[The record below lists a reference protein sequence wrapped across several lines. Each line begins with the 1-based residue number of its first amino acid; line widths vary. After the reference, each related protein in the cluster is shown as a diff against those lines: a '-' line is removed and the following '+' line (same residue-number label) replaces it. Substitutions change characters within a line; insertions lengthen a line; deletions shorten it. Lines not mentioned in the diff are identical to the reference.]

1 MSEEQP
7 LKKLKPSQ
15 LRLKL
20 KIKEKTEPIPCTS
33 ELIDLLTQLNEGK
46 PLELTLLASLHEAA
60 SRGQGFGRV
69 GAMKYTKSTSTKEE
83 TLMMHLHNIFQ
94 EHIGK
99 SPEVI
104 VENALRTAREV
115 LLMEEKIDKSSEEGD
130 LFGDERQRQLNHPE
144 LHQFVYGPNLDG
156 KVWLALFL
164 GQERADKLLDPE
176 KTAPLNS
183 LEILENSNLKAIERI
198 VLETL
203 SMEVSFLSIDVLM
216 FNILK
221 YIRDLVKVNEMQ
233 DITKLL
239 RFSVLYGLDGVMKD
253 ILRGRYG
260 HVGDF
265 STVNSFLIVLDD
277 TPIVD
282 TSGDDL
288 LSIRKRLYWPLYA
301 VGALVGHKNI
311 VTVALKEL
319 GGIYDAPSCH
329 DFSHRL
335 EEGLKIDGDH
345 TLPSELFHWVLHKNM
360 PDMVECLVKECGF
373 QFRWIDH
380 KKYILK
386 SMFKTLFLVSDFPR
400 PPWDGDIDEEEDMFF
415 LSSGQIR
422 KARAKASYK
431 SKMKMLDLLI
441 SLGFPFE
448 LFFPTEPLFEKE
460 ELVRKNGKLQENTQE
475 WLEYF
480 NSLTKDQRKAII
492 RIDSAR
498 GSYNRSHSY
507 KDALTSS
514 EFYKKLK
521 TRWEEGQETSQISK
535 LDEYEALDSRW
546 RKWRRRQDGEE
557 SESDDD
563 SDLEEYF

>member
-1 MSEEQP
+1 MSDDQP
-7 LKKLKPSQ
+7 LKKFKPSK

-20 KIKEKTEPIPCTS
+20 KIKEKTVTKTESIPCTS

-46 PLELTLLASLHEAA
+46 PLDLTLIASIHEAA
-60 SRGQGFGRV
+60 SRGEGFGRV
-69 GAMKYTKSTSTKEE
+69 SAKYEQLSNTKEE
-83 TLMMHLHNIFQ
+83 TLMMHLHKIFQ

-99 SPEVI
+99 SPEV
-104 VENALRTAREV
+104 VVGNALRIARED
-115 LLMEEKIDKSSEEGD
+115 LLMEEKISEVSGKGA
-130 LFGDERQRQLNHPE
+130 LIGDERQRQLNHPE

-164 GQERADKLLDPE
+164 GKERADKLLDPE

-183 LEILENSNLKAIERI
+183 LEILENSNLKARER
-198 VLETL
+198 VVFETL
-203 SMEVSFLSIDVLM
+203 SMEVSWLSIDVLM

-221 YIRDLVKVNEMQ
+221 YIRDLANATEDMQ
-233 DITKLL
+233 DIAKLI

-260 HVGDF
+260 DVGYF
-265 STVNSFLIVLDD
+265 STVNSFLVMLDD
-277 TPIVD
+277 TPIED
-282 TSGDDL
+282 TSGDDFF
-288 LSIRKRLYWPLYA
+288 SIRKRLYWPLYA
-301 VGALVGHKNI
+301 LGALVGHTNI
-311 VTVALKEL
+311 VTVALNEL
-319 GGIYDAPSCH
+319 GAIYDAPSGH
-329 DFSHRL
+329 EFSHRL
-335 EEGLKIDGDH
+335 EEGMIIDGDH
-345 TLPSELFHWVLHKNM
+345 TLPSELFHWVFHKNM

-386 SMFKTLFLVSDFPR
+386 SMFKTLFLVSDYPR
-400 PPWDGDIDEEEDMFF
+400 PPWDGEDEDMFF
-415 LSSGQIR
+415 LSSGQR
-422 KARAKASYK
+422 RKASYK
-431 SKMKMLDLLI
+431 AKMKMLDLLI

-475 WLEYF
+475 WSEYF
-480 NSLTKDQRKAII
+480 NGLTKAQRKAII
-492 RIDSAR
+492 RIDRAR

-507 KDALTSS
+507 KDALTSG

-521 TRWEEGQETSQISK
+521 TRWEEGQETAQISK

-546 RKWRRRQDGEE
+546 RNQTEDGDE
-557 SESDDD
+557 SSDDED
-563 SDLEEYF
+563 AYYY